1 MNRETKILHIITGL
15 GVGGAEMMLLKL
27 TNELQKKNTQN
38 IVLVLR
44 GGGTLESRFEK
55 NGIKIHQYHPF
66 TLRFWIFLFR
76 AKKVL
81 GTTPTAISGWMYH
94 GNAVA
99 TLLKLF
105 VFRQARC
112 IWCIRAALATYSQL
126 SLRSK
131 AVIVLNSWLSWLP
144 DQVLYN
150 SKKSQT
156 DHEDFGFS
164 ANKSALIHNG
174 FDIEQMK
181 PSATDRLHIRNELS
195 IAGDTKAI
203 GLVGRYHFDKDIEN
217 YIRAAVLVLEK
228 NSDYKFFAIGA
239 GIHYEN
245 KKLAALIPEHFK
257 SNLQLLGPQPNPFLY
272 LNAFD
277 LFVSSSRT
285 ESFANAIGEAL
296 CAGLPCVATDVG
308 DSAIIVK
315 DSGLIVQ
322 KENPEALAQGIFK
335 MLNLPKENLKEMS
348 QKARDR
354 AVSDYNLTKVAET
367 FLQYY
372 R

>member
-1 MNRETKILHIITGL
+1 
-15 GVGGAEMMLLKL
+15 MLFKL
-27 TNELQKKNTQN
+27 TNELQKKKTKN

-44 GGGTLESRFEK
+44 GGGSLESRFEE
-55 NGIKIHQYHPF
+55 NGIKIHHYHPF

-76 AKKVL
+76 AKKIL

-94 GNAVA
+94 GNIVA

-112 IWCIRAALATYSQL
+112 IWCIRAALATYPQL
-126 SLRSK
+126 NQRSK
-131 AVIVLNSWLSWLP
+131 AVIVLNAWLSWLP
-144 DQVLYN
+144 DQILYN
-150 SKKSQT
+150 SRKSQT
-156 DHEDFGFS
+156 DHEDFGYS
-164 ANKSALIHNG
+164 SKRSALIQNG
-174 FDIEQMK
+174 FDTEQMS
-181 PSATDRLHIRNELS
+181 PSATDRLHIRSELS
-195 IAGDTKAI
+195 IAGDTPVV
-203 GLVGRYHFDKDIEN
+203 GLVGRHHFDKDIEN
-217 YIRAAVLVLEK
+217 YIRAAVLVLKE
-228 NSDYKFFAIGA
+228 NSNYQFFAIGS
-239 GIHYEN
+239 GIHYGN
-245 KKLAALIPEHFK
+245 QKLATLVPDHLK
-257 SNLQLLGPQPNPFLY
+257 SKIQLLGPKPNPFLY

-308 DSAIIVK
+308 DSATIVK
-315 DSGLIVQ
+315 DSGLIVP
-322 KENPEALAQGIFK
+322 KENPEALAEGILNI
-335 MLNLPKENLKEMS
+335 LNLPKETLKIMA

-372 R
+372 K